1 MAPREIAIA
10 TKYDRKFTEFERH
23 FTAYGIKCVQLKTW
37 DVREFKK
44 WLKTTPKQHIAV
56 LQEHTDLLAA
66 GDRSVIIDAGESPEL
81 HLTKVIHKSD
91 MKAWTL
97 TPETHHLTYKD
108 YECETHGYL
117 SYTDDKTT
125 RNPVDCYDWDD
136 IFVIP
141 DTGLSIYETAK
152 RLGHKVSSRDKNIA
166 AFIQDRIY
174 YKELC
179 NLAFD
184 PIDMKQPV
192 DFSVDPLDTL
202 AKILP
207 DFAAIFKNPPSADP
221 HVTMRPLKGSTCYL
235 EDTMRKP
242 DFYIEYY
249 DKIDGRWQGLYE
261 NSYYPDPP
269 SQPATSDDPI
279 KCFLHNII
287 IKCLNLGTFLRAP
300 ENRREK
306 LYWVPGLNSGL
317 PLTKKAEQGHERIYR
332 FHDCGHHGIPDL
344 VFISPEQSNERWI
357 KPVSPK
363 MHKAT
368 YVLHRLMTEAFS
380 LVTGDMLGTNYL
392 QTEHGQYE
400 TAYKRKIIQV
410 YQTLPEWFRQVENLK
425 DLYYLVYQLVFYGK
439 SVEELSM
446 ARGFS
451 DGAKAAILETSA
463 ECNDALAGFLEKY
476 RTYGLDDFYWTMA
489 NYEDMLPRAKE
500 FDALYET
507 SRVVKLDDGYSS
519 VICID
524 DTING
529 YFDSMNDNCP
539 HYLPG
544 VSKINT
550 IYDLTECI
558 FHDMY
563 AGHVNPYIKG
573 GQVVDLFTP
582 AIRTAIG
589 FCRYMYGQSLI
600 FKRFAFLPESDQVF
614 KLINS
619 TLATYF
625 LNMWT
630 DCGGAL
636 GDDAKYNTMAEMERM
651 ARQFVKMIPRIR
663 AIYNDYLDLLFKRNL
678 ITQDDRDTF
687 KEVYP
692 IFRPVYVDYDQDTFA
707 NRLAIFEEFVK
718 S

>member
-23 FTAYGIKCVQLKTW
+23 FTAYGIKCIQLKTW
-37 DVREFKK
+37 DVREFRK
-44 WLKTTPKQHIAV
+44 WLKESPKQHIAV
-56 LQEHTDLLAA
+56 LQEHTDLLAE
-66 GDRSVIIDAGESPEL
+66 GDRSIIIDAGDCPEL

-108 YECETHGYL
+108 YTCETHGYL
-117 SYTDDKTT
+117 SYTDDKSTGK
-125 RNPVDCYDWDD
+125 PDDCYDWDN

-141 DTGLSIYETAK
+141 DTGLSIYETTK

-166 AFIQDRIY
+166 AFIQDRMY
-174 YKELC
+174 YKQLC

-207 DFAAIFKNPPSADP
+207 DFATIFKNPPSADP
-221 HVTMRPLKGSTCYL
+221 HVTMRPLKGSTCYS
-235 EDTMRKP
+235 EDIARKP
-242 DFYIEYY
+242 NFYIEYY
-249 DKIDGRWQGLYE
+249 SKIDGRWQGLYE

-344 VFISPEQSNERWI
+344 IF
-357 KPVSPK
+357 VSPSEEIDAK

-400 TAYKRKIIQV
+400 TAYKRRIIQV

-439 SVEELSM
+439 SVEELST

-451 DGAKAAILETSA
+451 DGAKKAILETSP
-463 ECNDALAGFLEKY
+463 ECNDALTGFLEKY

-500 FDALYET
+500 FDALYDT
-507 SRVVKLDDGYSS
+507 SRVVKLDDSSES
-519 VICID
+519 VIAIG

-529 YFDSMNDNCP
+529 YFDCMNDNCP

-544 VSKINT
+544 VSKINN

-563 AGHVNPYIKG
+563 AGHVNPYTKG

-582 AIRTAIG
+582 AIRTSIG

-630 DCGGAL
+630 GCGGSL
-636 GDDAKYNTMAEMERM
+636 CDDAKHGTMAGMERT
-651 ARQFVKMIPRIR
+651 ARQFVKLIPRIR
-663 AIYNDYLDLLFKRNL
+663 AIYNDYLDMLFRRNL

-707 NRLAIFEEFVK
+707 NRLAMFEEFVR